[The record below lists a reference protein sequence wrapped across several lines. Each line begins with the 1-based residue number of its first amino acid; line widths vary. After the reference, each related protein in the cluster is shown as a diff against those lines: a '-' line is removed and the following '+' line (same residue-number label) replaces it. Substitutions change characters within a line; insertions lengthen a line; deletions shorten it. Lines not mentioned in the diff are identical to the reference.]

1 MIYDGNKLKI
11 LRQENNLTQKEL
23 ADLVNVNQ
31 SQICRYEQ
39 NTMPEYPTL
48 KKIAKALEIKIED
61 LFN

>member
-1 MIYDGNKLKI
+1 MKYDGIRLKT
-11 LRQENNLTQKEL
+11 LRQENGLTQKEL

-31 SQICRYEQ
+31 SQISRYEQ

-48 KKIAKALEIKIED
+48 NKIAKVLNIKIED